1 MCCAA
6 LVLGFLGP
14 RLAFL
19 WIWIFNLKPVEAA
32 MGGSFWVALLGLI
45 FLPWTSLMYVICW
58 AQPGG
63 VSGIG
68 WLFVALGFFF
78 DIATWSGR
86 LAQNRYQGSA
96 TSGTA

>member
-1 MCCAA
+1 MCCAF

-19 WIWIFNLKPVEAA
+19 WIWIFNLKPVVDI
-32 MGGSFWVALLGLI
+32 MGGSFLMPLLGVI
-45 FLPWTSLMYVICW
+45 FLPWTSLMYVICY

-63 VSGIG
+63 VGGIG

-78 DIATWSGR
+78 DLATWSGR

-96 TSGTA
+96 AGNAA